1 MNGNLYII
9 WAPSGGGK
17 TSLVETL
24 MVLDPYVRRSISHT
38 TRQPRAGELNGREY
52 YFVDHPTFDGMIQ
65 SGDFLEHAEVYGNHY
80 GTSQRWIKETLA
92 AGLDVFL
99 TIDWQGGEQVRK
111 FFPEIIGIYVLPPS
125 LAILEQRLKD
135 RRQDSPVEITKR
147 LAEVQK
153 DLSHLDEFDY
163 VIINEDFTRAV
174 IDLAAI
180 VRTKRL
186 QRDAQK
192 ERHQKLIQALKK
204 GK

>member
-1 MNGNLYII
+1 MTGNLYII

-24 MVLDPYVRRSISHT
+24 MVLDPFVRRSISHT
-38 TRQPRAGELNGREY
+38 TRQPRAGELHGREY
-52 YFVDHPTFDGMIQ
+52 YFIDRQAFDEMVK
-65 SGDFLEHAEVYGNHY
+65 SGDFLEHAEVYDNHY
-80 GTSQRWIKETLA
+80 GTSKRWIKDTLE

-99 TIDWQGGEQVRK
+99 TIDWQGGLQVRK
-111 FFPEIIGIYVLPPS
+111 VFPELIGIYVVPPS
-125 LAILEQRLKD
+125 LDVLEQRLKN
-135 RRQDSPVEITKR
+135 RKDSPEDIKKR

-186 QRDAQK
+186 QRDVQQ
-192 ERHQKLIQALKK
+192 ERHRDLIQALMK
-204 GK
+204 GN